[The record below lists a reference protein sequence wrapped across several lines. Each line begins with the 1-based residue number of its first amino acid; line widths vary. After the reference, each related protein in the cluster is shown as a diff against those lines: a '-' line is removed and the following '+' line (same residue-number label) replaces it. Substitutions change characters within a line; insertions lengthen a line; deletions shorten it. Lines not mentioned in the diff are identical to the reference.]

1 MSNGIF
7 GKEKN
12 GIVLRFWLG
21 VYKKIYFQFFV
32 LRFCTALLNLFKL
45 KSWFLWN
52 CTEVFQMHELQ
63 YFDLELTFNC
73 LLSINE
79 ICWFWWSEQK
89 KRKNCLKFSIFTDT
103 WMWFM
108 TKLKYLFHFFVHIL
122 VESLSWI
129 FSDFRSRKK
138 LLEKVAIEKRVF
150 D

>member
-1 MSNGIF
+1 MGYLERKKWYCTALLAWSLQENIF
-7 GKEKN
+7 S
-12 GIVLRFWLG
+12 V
-21 VYKKIYFQFFV
+21 
-32 LRFCTALLNLFKL
+32 FCTALLYLFKL

-63 YFDLELTFNC
+63 YFDLELIFNC

-79 ICWFWWSEQK
+79 ICWFWWSKQLK
-89 KRKNCLKFSIFTDT
+89 KRKNLNLN
-103 WMWFM
+103 WYMNVVWLFM

-138 LLEKVAIEKRVF
+138 LLEEDAIEKRVS